1 MAAPG
6 SPDSKSRGRRP
17 VDTGLSKPGEVL
29 REERRLVRDLLHR
42 HGWRLLLVFV
52 GLLLPLWGFAEL
64 ADEIHEQEAI
74 GFDEPILHFA
84 HGLAAPGLDRFFVIL
99 TDIGYL
105 HGVVPIDI
113 VLVLVLLAVR
123 RLRAATFAAVALA
136 GSGLLNVGTKLV
148 FARDRPSLWESITPE
163 LTYSF
168 PSGHAMGSATLAWV
182 VVLLAWRTR
191 WRWPVFAV
199 AVPSVLLVGFS
210 RVYLGV
216 HYPSDI
222 LAGWAAA
229 SVWAAATY
237 LAVFRLHGRPW
248 PEPPNR

>member
-6 SPDSKSRGRRP
+6 SPDTKPPDRRP
-17 VDTGLSKPGEVL
+17 PKPGEVL
-29 REERRLVRDLLHR
+29 REERRLARDLLHQ
-42 HGWRLLLVFV
+42 HGWRLLLVFI

-64 ADEIHEQEAI
+64 ADEIHEQETIA
-74 GFDEPILHFA
+74 FDEPVLHFA
-84 HGLAAPGLDRFFVIL
+84 HGLATPGLDRFFVAL

-105 HGVVPIDI
+105 HGVVPFDI
-113 VLVLVLLAVR
+113 ALVLVLLVLR
-123 RLRAATFAAVALA
+123 RLRAATFAAVALG

-182 VVLLAWRTR
+182 LVLLAWRTR
-191 WRWPVFAV
+191 WRWPMTAIAAPF
-199 AVPSVLLVGFS
+199 VLLVGFS

-229 SVWAAATY
+229 SAWAAVSY
-237 LAVFRLHGRPW
+237 LAVFRLRGRPW
-248 PEPPNR
+248 REPLVR

>member
-1 MAAPG
+1 MAAPE
-6 SPDSKSRGRRP
+6 PA
-17 VDTGLSKPGEVL
+17 DTGLSTPGEVL
-29 REERRLVRDLLHR
+29 REERRLATDLLHQ
-42 HGWRLLLVFV
+42 HGWRLLLVFI

-64 ADEIHEQEAI
+64 AGDIRGREVI
-74 GFDEPILHFA
+74 GFDEPVLRFA
-84 HGLAAPGLDRFFVIL
+84 HRLATPGLDRFFVGL

-105 HGVVPIDI
+105 HGVVPFDV
-113 VLVLVLLAVR
+113 VLVLGLLLR
-123 RLRAATFAAVALA
+123 RHLRAATFAAVALA

-191 WRWPVFAV
+191 WRWPVLAV
-199 AVPSVLLVGFS
+199 AVPFVLLVGFS

-216 HYPSDI
+216 HFPSDI

-229 SVWAAATY
+229 SVWAAASY

-248 PEPPNR
+248 RDR